1 LSNHADFRNVDI
13 QRISGSDKILK
24 VYGNEQELGQVVI
37 NLMINAC
44 HAVKGSGQIEIETLK
59 TDQNQVFIKV
69 RDNGMGIRKKDI
81 TKIFDP
87 FFTTKP
93 LGQGTGL
100 GLSVGY
106 GIIKRHG
113 GKITV
118 RNRSRRGAEFSI
130 KLPAYSDENPT

>member
-1 LSNHADFRNVDI
+1 MIYDFVICGAGPVGAYLAWKLSENKNTVLLLD
-13 QRISGSDKILK
+13 
-24 VYGNEQELGQVVI
+24 
-37 NLMINAC
+37 
-44 HAVKGSGQIEIETLK
+44 
-59 TDQNQVFIKV
+59 
-69 RDNGMGIRKKDI
+69 RKKDI

-118 RNRSRRGAEFSI
+118 RNRSGRGTEFSI
-130 KLPAYSDENPT
+130 KLPAYSEENHT